1 MEHVKIFDTTL
12 RDGEQVPGCKLDTNS
27 KLIIAESLD
36 EMGVDIIE
44 AGFPISSPGDFD
56 SVVEISKL
64 VKNAT
69 VCGLTRAVKKDI
81 EVAAKALEKA
91 KKPRIHTGIGT
102 SETHIKYKFNS
113 NRNEILE
120 RAISSVSYAK
130 SFVDDVEFYA
140 EDAGRTD
147 NDFLARICEEV
158 IKAGATVLNIP
169 DTTGYCLPEDY
180 GNKIKYLKEN
190 VRNIEKATISC
201 HCHNDLGLA
210 TANSISGVING
221 ARQIECTI
229 NGVGERAGNTS
240 LEEVVMVM
248 RQHKNLNLMTNINSK
263 LLYGVSKLVSSKMG
277 VPVQPNKA
285 IVGANAFAHSSGI
298 HQDGVI
304 KKRETYEII
313 DPKDVGVDESSI
325 VLTARSGR
333 AALAYRAK
341 NIGFDL
347 NKLELDKVYERFLK
361 IADKQKEVSDEELPK
376 IIESSKL

>member
-1 MEHVKIFDTTL
+1 MDHVQIFDTTL
-12 RDGEQVPGCKLDTNS
+12 RDGEQVPGCKLDTDS
-27 KLIIAESLD
+27 KLIIAEKLD
-36 EMGVDIIE
+36 VMGVDIIE

-113 NRNEILE
+113 NRNEILD
-120 RAISSVSYAK
+120 RATFAVSYAK
-130 SFVDDVEFYA
+130 SYIDDVEFYA

-147 NDFLARICEEV
+147 NDFLAKICEEV

-190 VRNIEKATISC
+190 VKNIEKAIISC

-248 RQHKNLNLMTNINSK
+248 RQHKNLDLMTNINSK
-263 LLYGVSKLVSSKMG
+263 LLYETSKLVSSKMG

-304 KKRETYEII
+304 KNRETYEII
-313 DPKDVGVDESSI
+313 DPNDVGVNESSI

-333 AALAYRAK
+333 AALAYRAR

-347 NKLELDKVYERFLK
+347 NKLQLDKVYERFLK
-361 IADKQKEVSDEELPK
+361 VADKQKEVSDIELPK
-376 IIESSKL
+376 IIEACKL